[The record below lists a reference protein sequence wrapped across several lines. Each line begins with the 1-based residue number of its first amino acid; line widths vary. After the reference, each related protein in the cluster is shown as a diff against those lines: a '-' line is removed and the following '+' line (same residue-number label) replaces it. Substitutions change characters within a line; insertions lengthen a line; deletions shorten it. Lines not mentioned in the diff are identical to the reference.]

1 LLVSENRIL
10 VSAPPEAVFAMLG
23 DAYRYAEWVVG
34 AQEIRGVAG
43 DWPSPGSRFFHSV
56 GAGPFTLDDH
66 TEVIEADPP
75 RRLVLEARV
84 RPLLTASVTLTVT
97 QKGEGSEVVMEEHPT
112 GPSPMRV
119 IGPLLDPFTFKR
131 NMTALKRLKDLVE
144 HPSSS

>member
-1 LLVSENRIL
+1 VSENRIL

-34 AQEIRGVAG
+34 TREIRGVAG

-56 GAGPFTLDDH
+56 GAGPFTLNDQ
-66 TEVIEADPP
+66 TEVIESDPP

-97 QKGEGSEVVMEEHPT
+97 PSAEGSEVVMEEHPT
-112 GPSPMRV
+112 GPAPMRT
-119 IGPLLDPFTFKR
+119 IAPLLDPFTSRR
-131 NMTALKRLKDLVE
+131 NMTALQRLKDLVE
-144 HPSSS
+144 HRSSS